1 MLAFQA
7 RSVPRECAM
16 EGHMRRIMAT
26 LLASFLLLT
35 SATTVSADSTSIV
48 DPIVCDFFIGGS
60 MTVEPGSTIL
70 VRSGWFASTR
80 GQVVSFM
87 RASTWVL
94 SVDGTPIDVTPY
106 LVGPTEL
113 EHRYWVVTWSYPAG
127 TLELGETMDVHMDIV
142 LNHPNF
148 DGSFLTPAGSAL
160 GGPVDCE
167 VTGAP
172 TPEE

>member
-1 MLAFQA
+1 
-7 RSVPRECAM
+7 
-16 EGHMRRIMAT
+16 MRRMMAT
-26 LLASFLLLT
+26 LFAGALLLS
-35 SATTVSADSTSIV
+35 SAAAVSADSTSIV
-48 DPIVCDFFIGGS
+48 DPIVCDFFLGGS
-60 MTVEPGSTIL
+60 MTVEPGSAVV

-94 SVDGTPIDVTPY
+94 SVDGTSIDVTPY
-106 LVGPTEL
+106 LVGPTQL
-113 EHRYWVVTWSYPAG
+113 DYRYWVVMWNYPAG
-127 TLELGETMDVHMDIV
+127 TLSLGETMDVHMDIV

-160 GGPVDCE
+160 NGPVDCE

-172 TPEE
+172 IPEE